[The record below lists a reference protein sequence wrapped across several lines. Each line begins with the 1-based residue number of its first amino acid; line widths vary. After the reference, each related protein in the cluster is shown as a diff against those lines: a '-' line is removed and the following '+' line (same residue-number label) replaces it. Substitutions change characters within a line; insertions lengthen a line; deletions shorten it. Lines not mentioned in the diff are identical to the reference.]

1 MCFTHKL
8 TTQFDK
14 MDYYK
19 SNYKI
24 AVKLYFVTKVI
35 YVLDDSNILSA
46 SILDKQPNPLFLM
59 VKWRF
64 GKPNHTNQ

>member
-1 MCFTHKL
+1 
-8 TTQFDK
+8 

-46 SILDKQPNPLFLM
+46 SILDK
-59 VKWRF
+59 
-64 GKPNHTNQ
+64 

>member
-1 MCFTHKL
+1 
-8 TTQFDK
+8 

-35 YVLDDSNILSA
+35 YALDDSNILEGW
-46 SILDKQPNPLFLM
+46 I
-59 VKWRF
+59 
-64 GKPNHTNQ
+64 

>member
-46 SILDKQPNPLFLM
+46 SILDK
-59 VKWRF
+59 
-64 GKPNHTNQ
+64 